1 MTTSTI
7 EHIEGVDSI
16 NIESI
21 PTDKLKEM
29 LDSVNKE
36 IEKVNEDRRTILSEL
51 MRRGEK
57 VLPIG

>member
-7 EHIEGVDSI
+7 EHIEGVDSVS
-16 NIESI
+16 IESI

-29 LDSVNKE
+29 LDSINRE
-36 IEKVNEDRRTILSEL
+36 IEKANKDRLTILSEL

-57 VLPIG
+57 VQIG